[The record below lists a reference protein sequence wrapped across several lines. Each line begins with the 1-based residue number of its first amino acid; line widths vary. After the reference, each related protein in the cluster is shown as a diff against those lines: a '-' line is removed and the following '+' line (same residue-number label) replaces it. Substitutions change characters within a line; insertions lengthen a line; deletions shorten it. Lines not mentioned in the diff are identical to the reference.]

1 MSDLRYALRNM
12 RQRPGFAIIAILTMA
27 LGIGANTAIFTVLRG
42 VLLKPLPYKDPAR
55 LVRVHESHPQFPNFS
70 FAPANFLDHKKL
82 DRSMEGM
89 AAYIG
94 DEAELSG
101 DPPERVMAMSVTASF
116 FDVLGIHPLYGRSF
130 QDSDEVFH
138 GPQVVILSYRLW
150 RRRFAGDRGIVGK
163 AIRLTDAPFTV
174 IGIMPPDAEHI
185 GGEYHS
191 PAEGDTV
198 DLWRPLQIS
207 PSDAGRRGGHWLNV
221 VGRLGKDVTLGRA
234 LQESRLHAAQLE
246 KQYPNTN
253 ARWTISMSP
262 LSEAIVGESRGAL
275 ILLMSAVGLVLLIAC
290 ANVANLML
298 ARAAAREHEM
308 AVRASLGAGGLRL
321 IRQLLTESVLL
332 SLFGGVLGWL
342 AAQWGVKALL
352 ALQPG
357 GLPRLHAVQ
366 FDGMIFA
373 YTLAISVFAGVLFG
387 FAPALR
393 LTHIDLN
400 HSLKETPRSSSAKG
414 RLRTHGTLV
423 IAEVGLAVILLV
435 GSGLLLRSFVR
446 LLKTDPGFQ
455 PERVLAV
462 SLRAPFARY
471 REPAATVQF
480 VERLTDRLRSL
491 PGVRSVGAGSD
502 IPWTGYDEN
511 SSFAVE
517 GRPVDPS
524 NRNNT
529 RAHFATPG
537 FFETIG
543 VPLLRGRYFNSADR
557 RDSRQVVIVNQ
568 ALVSRYFSHEDPI
581 GKRIATNDHPREEQW
596 STIVGVVGSL
606 KDAPDSKEAKAATYW
621 PHTQLAGREI
631 SFVLR
636 VDGEPM
642 SLLSAVRGAISSLDR
657 EIPIASA
664 SALERV
670 AHDSFSARQ
679 FVLLLCG
686 AFAALAL
693 ILAAIGLYGVMS
705 YSVAERR
712 RELGIRMALG
722 ASRESIVSLVLRQ
735 GLTLTALGVLI
746 GEAGSLALSRLLKSL
761 LFETSATDGFS
772 YVGVGAVV
780 ATVTLLACYLP
791 ARRASRLDP
800 VAAMRSD

>member
-1 MSDLRYALRNM
+1 V
-12 RQRPGFAIIAILTMA
+12 I
-27 LGIGANTAIFTVLRG
+27 G
-42 VLLKPLPYKDPAR
+42 VL
-55 LVRVHESHPQFPNFS
+55 
-70 FAPANFLDHKKL
+70 
-82 DRSMEGM
+82 
-89 AAYIG
+89 
-94 DEAELSG
+94 
-101 DPPERVMAMSVTASF
+101 
-116 FDVLGIHPLYGRSF
+116 
-130 QDSDEVFH
+130 
-138 GPQVVILSYRLW
+138 
-150 RRRFAGDRGIVGK
+150 
-163 AIRLTDAPFTV
+163 
-174 IGIMPPDAEHI
+174 PPDAEHI

-191 PAEGDTV
+191 PGQGDTV
-198 DLWRPLQIS
+198 DVWRPLQIS
-207 PSDAGRRGGHWLNV
+207 PSNARRRGGHWLNV
-221 VGRLGKDVTLGRA
+221 VGRLRRDVALGQA
-234 LQESRLHAAQLE
+234 LQEARLHAAQLE

-253 ARWTISMSP
+253 LRWTINLSP

-308 AVRASLGAGGLRL
+308 AVRASLGASGLRL

-332 SLFGGVLGWL
+332 SLCGGVLGWL

-373 YTLAISVFAGVLFG
+373 YALAVSVLAGVLFG
-387 FAPALR
+387 LVPALR
-393 LTHIDLN
+393 LIHIDLN
-400 HSLKETPRSSSAKG
+400 HSLKETPRSSSARG

-423 IAEVGLAVILLV
+423 IAEVGLAVVLLV
-435 GSGLLLRSFVR
+435 GAGLLLRSFVR

-511 SSFAVE
+511 SSFVVE
-517 GRPVDPS
+517 GRPVDPA
-524 NRNNT
+524 NQNNT
-529 RAHFATPG
+529 RAHFATPE
-537 FFETIG
+537 FFQTIG

-557 RDSRQVVIVNQ
+557 RETRQVVIVNQ
-568 ALVSRYFSHEDPI
+568 ALVARYFPQEDPL
-581 GKRIATNDHPREEQW
+581 GKRISTYDHPREEQW

-621 PHTQLAGREI
+621 PHTQSGGREI

-642 SLLSAVRGAISSLDR
+642 SLLNAVRGALSSLDR

-664 SALERV
+664 STLERV
-670 AHDSFSARQ
+670 ARDSFSARQ

-686 AFAALAL
+686 AFAGLAL

-722 ASRESIVSLVLRQ
+722 ASRENIVSLVLRQ

-772 YVGVGAVV
+772 YFGVGAVV

>member
-1 MSDLRYALRNM
+1 
-12 RQRPGFAIIAILTMA
+12 
-27 LGIGANTAIFTVLRG
+27 
-42 VLLKPLPYKDPAR
+42 
-55 LVRVHESHPQFPNFS
+55 
-70 FAPANFLDHKKL
+70 
-82 DRSMEGM
+82 
-89 AAYIG
+89 
-94 DEAELSG
+94 
-101 DPPERVMAMSVTASF
+101 
-116 FDVLGIHPLYGRSF
+116 
-130 QDSDEVFH
+130 
-138 GPQVVILSYRLW
+138 
-150 RRRFAGDRGIVGK
+150 
-163 AIRLTDAPFTV
+163 
-174 IGIMPPDAEHI
+174 
-185 GGEYHS
+185 
-191 PAEGDTV
+191 
-198 DLWRPLQIS
+198 
-207 PSDAGRRGGHWLNV
+207 
-221 VGRLGKDVTLGRA
+221 
-234 LQESRLHAAQLE
+234 
-246 KQYPNTN
+246 
-253 ARWTISMSP
+253 
-262 LSEAIVGESRGAL
+262 
-275 ILLMSAVGLVLLIAC
+275 
-290 ANVANLML
+290 
-298 ARAAAREHEM
+298 
-308 AVRASLGAGGLRL
+308 VRASLGAGGLRL
-321 IRQLLTESVLL
+321 VRQLLTESVIL

-373 YTLAISVFAGVLFG
+373 YALAVSVLAGVLFG
-387 FAPALR
+387 LVPALR
-393 LTHIDLN
+393 LIHIDLN
-400 HSLKETPRSSSAKG
+400 HSLKETPRSSSARG

-423 IAEVGLAVILLV
+423 IAEVGLAVVLLV
-435 GSGLLLRSFVR
+435 GAGLLLRSFVR

-480 VERLTDRLRSL
+480 VERLTDSLKSL

-511 SSFAVE
+511 SSFVVE
-517 GRPVDPS
+517 GRPIDPA
-524 NRNNT
+524 NQNNT
-529 RAHFATPG
+529 RAHFATPE
-537 FFETIG
+537 FFQTIG

-557 RDSRQVVIVNQ
+557 RETRQVVIVNQ
-568 ALVSRYFSHEDPI
+568 ALVARYFPQEDPL
-581 GKRIATNDHPREEQW
+581 GKRISTYDHPREEQW

-621 PHTQLAGREI
+621 PHTQSGGREI

-642 SLLSAVRGAISSLDR
+642 SLLNAVRGALSSLDR

-664 SALERV
+664 STLERV
-670 AHDSFSARQ
+670 ARDSFSARQ

-686 AFAALAL
+686 AFAGLAL

-722 ASRESIVSLVLRQ
+722 ASRENIVSLVLRQ

-772 YVGVGAVV
+772 YFGVGAVV